1 MKYLI
6 NLFPTPEKNTT
17 DKIIYFAFHY
27 LRYILVITQFVA
39 ICVFFFRF
47 KVDQDIVD
55 LQEKADQKQSIIV
68 ATKDLLSRVQEVD
81 AKMKQ
86 VTILLDKQ
94 ESFQSEYN
102 YISNKLPQEIQLSNF
117 QLSDEGVSI
126 KGVSGSIVPVKA
138 LYEDLQ
144 SEKRF
149 KKIEL
154 SNIEKG
160 EGGFIFDMNL
170 AGFTL

>member
-68 ATKDLLSRVQEVD
+68 ATEDLLSRVQEVD

-102 YISNKLPQEIQLSNF
+102 YISNKLPQEIRLSDF
-117 QLSDEGVSI
+117 QLSDHGVVLQGVSE
-126 KGVSGSIVPVKA
+126 SIVPVKA

-149 KKIEL
+149 KQIEL
-154 SNIEKG
+154 SNIEKS
-160 EGGFIFDMNL
+160 EGGFVFDMNL
-170 AGFTL
+170 SGFTL